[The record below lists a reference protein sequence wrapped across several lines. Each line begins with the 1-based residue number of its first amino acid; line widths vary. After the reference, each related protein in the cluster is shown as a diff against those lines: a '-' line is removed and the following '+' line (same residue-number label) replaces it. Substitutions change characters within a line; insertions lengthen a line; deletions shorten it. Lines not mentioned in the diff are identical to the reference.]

1 MGSTLVAVSG
11 VVLPIWAYVIIGIVA
26 VGMIVFALVRG
37 DGSKKKG
44 TQKKPVKK
52 PVKKKS

>member
-11 VVLPIWAYVIIGIVA
+11 VVLPTWAYVIIGTVA

-44 TQKKPVKK
+44 AQKK